1 MTRPAKSGALKRLYE
16 WLATLSRA
24 ADRAVWRRFL
34 FALTGL
40 VLSFCLALYATALRE
55 EGSFTLAA
63 VLAGLSLF
71 LAAAVAVKVIPDLA
85 RRTALRH
92 LAAKI
97 EFDFTREGV
106 IYLLLIVAIVV
117 AALNTGNNLLFV
129 LLACLLAGILVS
141 GILSQMVL
149 SQIELDFTLPE
160 HLFAGRPVVSRLTLR
175 NLKQALPSFSLTV
188 LPADANAQPRESG
201 GPKKRR
207 TASPRLP
214 SLLDRPIY
222 VPYIQH
228 GASIT
233 EHVELCFPRRGRYR
247 QQGFRLSTKFPFGL
261 LRKTRLLPA
270 RQEILVLPA
279 IEPTEEF
286 YEILPLVSGEME
298 SAAKGR
304 GHDLYAI
311 RNYLETDSV
320 RHVDWKATAKAQQLK
335 VREFTREDERRVV
348 LVFDA
353 RLPETSPEAASRFER
368 AVKLCACLAWHFYEI
383 GAQCQFISHDFD
395 SAMLPAEEM
404 LYPTLEV
411 LAEITPQ
418 PSTPGI
424 DVIARVA
431 SVEHAFNI
439 VLTTQPRGS
448 IPTRLWNSS
457 YTIFIDEL

>member
-1 MTRPAKSGALKRLYE
+1 MRRACG
-16 WLATLSRA
+16 WLVTISRE
-24 ADRAVWRRFL
+24 ADLAPWRRFL
-34 FALTGL
+34 FAVTGL

-55 EGSFTLAA
+55 EGNFALAA
-63 VLAGLSLF
+63 ALAGLSLVI
-71 LAAAVAVKVIPDLA
+71 AAAVAVKVIPDLA

-92 LAAKI
+92 LVAKI

-129 LLACLLAGILVS
+129 LLACMLAGILVS
-141 GILSQMVL
+141 GILSQIVL
-149 SQIELDFTLPE
+149 AQIELDFTLPE

-175 NLKQALPSFSLTV
+175 NLKRTLPSFSLTV
-188 LPADANAQPRESG
+188 SPSDAKVRPRESG
-201 GPKKRR
+201 SARR
-207 TASPRLP
+207 HKLGFAPPRLP
-214 SLLDRPIY
+214 PILDRPVY

-228 GASIT
+228 GASVT
-233 EHVELCFPRRGRYR
+233 ERVELCFPRRGRYS

-261 LRKTRLLPA
+261 LRKTRVSPA
-270 RQEILVLPA
+270 RREILVLPA

-311 RNYLETDSV
+311 RNYIETDSV

-335 VREFTREDERRVV
+335 VREFTREDERRVT

-353 RLPETSPEAASRFER
+353 RLPEAGLEVEARFER
-368 AVKLCACLAWHFYEI
+368 AVKLCACLTWHFYEI

-395 SAMLPAEEM
+395 SAMMPAEEM
-404 LYPTLEV
+404 LYPTLEA

-418 PSTPGI
+418 SATPGV
-424 DVIARVA
+424 DVIAGISSA
-431 SVEHAFNI
+431 EHAFNI
-439 VLTTQPRGS
+439 VFTAQSRGS
-448 IPTRLWNSS
+448 IPTSLWSSS
-457 YTIFIDEL
+457 YAIFIDEL